1 MNLSDPQELATLL
14 EGILLAAGKPMS
26 LERLGELFEE
36 AERPEPQ
43 QFRDALAVLGLS
55 CSGRAF
61 ELKEVATGYRLQVRE
76 KFAPWVG
83 RLWEERP
90 QRYSRALLETLALIA
105 YRQPIT
111 RGEIEEIRGVAVNTQ
126 IVKTLMEREWIRIV
140 GYREVPGRP
149 AMLATTRTF
158 LDYFNLKSLEEL
170 PPLAELKLMEPEP
183 QPILEDMAPVA
194 SLPSPEEYDED
205 YIPPSLQAL
214 ADQAVRDAGEEPEPA
229 PPEEPKEETSFRSLL
244 AELDEMEQG
253 LKTDFDDLI
262 DRPPSDD
269 EDSGVDAD
277 FSGVHGLPEVAS
289 DSEDAGAA
297 EHAAPVEHAALP
309 EPAPQPPA
317 AAPED
322 EWDEE
327 RALREAMREEMEFN
341 RLNRDH

>member
-43 QFRDALAVLGLS
+43 QFREALAVLGLS

-183 QPILEDMAPVA
+183 QPILEDMAPMA

-277 FSGVHGLPEVAS
+277 FSGVHALPEVES
-289 DSEDAGAA
+289 A
-297 EHAAPVEHAALP
+297 ERAQATTETNVEAPPPAPAVPEPSAPVE
-309 EPAPQPPA
+309 E
-317 AAPED
+317 

>member
-1 MNLSDPQELATLL
+1 MPLL
-14 EGILLAAGKPMS
+14 QGNQ
-26 LERLGELFEE
+26 F
-36 AERPEPQ
+36 Q
-43 QFRDALAVLGLS
+43 QF
-55 CSGRAF
+55 
-61 ELKEVATGYRLQVRE
+61 
-76 KFAPWVG
+76 
-83 RLWEERP
+83 
-90 QRYSRALLETLALIA
+90 LL
-105 YRQPIT
+105 
-111 RGEIEEIRGVAVNTQ
+111 
-126 IVKTLMEREWIRIV
+126 MW
-140 GYREVPGRP
+140 
-149 AMLATTRTF
+149 
-158 LDYFNLKSLEEL
+158 L